1 MPLLVLYNPICGD
14 KTAKLFV
21 EENVLPLL
29 RNHSKQVDHV
39 VETTSVGHAGV
50 AVADFCAANLD
61 APITVLVASGDGT
74 LHEIINART
83 LPKIH
88 FVLVPCG
95 TANALYSSLF
105 PPHPP
110 VDKVDYRLQSLRSYI
125 EGGAT
130 LPLSMAVTVMSA
142 PADKAQPDV
151 IAVAAVV
158 VSTSLHASILN
169 DSECLREEHPGVERY
184 I

>member
-14 KTAKLFV
+14 KTAKSFV
-21 EENVLPLL
+21 EGHVLPLL
-29 RNHSKQVDHV
+29 RHHSKQVDHV
-39 VETTSVGHAGV
+39 VETTSVGHAAV
-50 AVADFCAANLD
+50 AVTEFCAANLD
-61 APITVLVASGDGT
+61 ALITVLVASGDGT

-105 PPHPP
+105 PPPI
-110 VDKVDYRLQSLRSYI
+110 DKVNYRLQSLLSYI

-158 VSTSLHASILN
+158 VSTSLHASILR
-169 DSECLREEHPGVERY
+169 DSECLREEYPGVQRY
-184 I
+184 V